1 MQLQQFEARMM
12 AQQHALARRL
22 EEGLSKLDA
31 RVAALEGHQRQAQ
44 AQAQAAGT
52 ATATAAEQQLDHVLD
67 SAMDDVE

>member
-12 AQQHALARRL
+12 AQQQALARRL

-52 ATATAAEQQLDHVLD
+52 ATAAEQQLDHVLD